1 MVGSRTKGIPSCGW
15 RREGRGREREEGRER
30 KGEGEGEGRRRERER
45 KEEKKGEG
53 EGEGKRK
60 EEGEGKEGVIIN
72 YTILS
77 VSRKPL
83 LSNQKKKSYQVCELS
98 PLHCLWDI

>member
-15 RREGRGREREEGRER
+15 RR
-30 KGEGEGEGRRRERER
+30 EGEGEGRRRERER

-60 EEGEGKEGVIIN
+60 EEGERERKE
-72 YTILS
+72 LS
-77 VSRKPL
+77 STTSFFQCPGSLCFPTK
-83 LSNQKKKSYQVCELS
+83 KKKSHQV
-98 PLHCLWDI
+98 